1 MYVMTVIGVRMKLSE
16 YLHNKMGPDNAITW
30 RARTEDQ
37 IEEWIVE
44 WYKIAFR
51 KAPPMW
57 LTTRQ
62 AMPSR
67 FKERKE

>member
-1 MYVMTVIGVRMKLSE
+1 MKLSE
-16 YLHNKMGPDNAITW
+16 YILYRYEQGQVALSSAD
-30 RARTEDQ
+30 
-37 IEEWIVE
+37 IEMWIIE

-57 LTTRQ
+57 LTARQ

-67 FKERKE
+67 FTARKE